1 MKTNNL
7 YFINHA
13 SFAIEK
19 DDELLLIDPWFEGA
33 AFYNGW
39 SLLDTETSN
48 IKVIDWLKKLNK
60 KIYIWYSH
68 EHSDHLSISFLKNL
82 KQCGLKPLII
92 YQETLD
98 GRVASFLKKQGFD
111 VIEAKNGKEV
121 LISPTLSITTWLHK
135 GGDSFC
141 LINSCGIN
149 LLNLND
155 CVIKTNQEA
164 LAIKQKISNIT
175 PKIDILMTQFGYANW
190 AGNEDDTQ
198 SRIELASHKFD
209 RIMTQE
215 FALNPSVIIPFA
227 SFVYFCHTENFYLNN
242 EQNTPKTL
250 RKYNNL
256 SSIQSKIFF
265 MKYWD
270 SISLNQPHA
279 IANQLSL
286 ISEEA
291 ETHWTQLKEKASP
304 INFETKTYE
313 LGELKRVFNQYR
325 RKLSLNFLL
334 LPQLFELLCI
344 IKPIRIFI
352 TDLNSTIKLSYISGF
367 KTIDNKHWQISL
379 SSDVYIFSLKNDY
392 GFNTTHVNG
401 RFRIKNI
408 IEEVEIF
415 RFSSPQ
421 EFYKRGFGVSHP
433 ITSTKTLLKY
443 FTKRLY

>member
-1 MKTNNL
+1 MTIMKTNNL

-19 DDELLLIDPWFEGA
+19 DNELLLIDPWFEGT
-33 AFYNGW
+33 AFHNGW

-48 IKVIDWLKKLNK
+48 TKVIDWLKKLNK

-82 KQCGLKPLII
+82 NQCGLKPLII
-92 YQETLD
+92 FQKTLD

-111 VIEAKNGKEV
+111 VTEAKNGKKV
-121 LISPTLSITTWLHK
+121 LISPTLSITTWLHT

-164 LAIKQKISNIT
+164 LAIKQKISSIT

-190 AGNEDDTQ
+190 AGNEDAIQ
-198 SRIELASHKFD
+198 SRIELANHKFD
-209 RIMTQE
+209 RISIQE
-215 FALNPSVIIPFA
+215 RALNPSVIIPFA
-227 SFVYFCHTENFYLNN
+227 SFVYFCHAENFYLNN

-250 RKYNNL
+250 RKSNLL

-265 MKYWD
+265 MKSWD
-270 SISLNQPHA
+270 SISLNNPHF

-291 ETHWTQLKEKASP
+291 ENHWTLLKQKASP
-304 INFETKTYE
+304 IKFETKTYE
-313 LGELKRVFNQYR
+313 LGELKRVFNHYR

-334 LPQLFELLCI
+334 LPQLFELLGI

-352 TDLNSTIKLSYISGF
+352 TDLNCTIKLSYISGF
-367 KTIDNKHWQISL
+367 ETVENKNWQISL
-379 SSDVYIFSLKNDY
+379 
-392 GFNTTHVNG
+392 
-401 RFRIKNI
+401 FR
-408 IEEVEIF
+408 
-415 RFSSPQ
+415 
-421 EFYKRGFGVSHP
+421 Y
-433 ITSTKTLLKY
+433 LY
-443 FTKRLY
+443 FLPKK